1 MKILKKSIY
10 VFIAAIL
17 CAAGLCACG
26 GKTEDSSS
34 SAAREEKVLMVGD
47 SLFDLWKA
55 TCEKDLAGAKNLT
68 NIAVGGTNGI
78 YWSKS
83 EKLLIREDP
92 TKIII
97 SLGTND
103 IADLRRTGKE
113 AAECDTGLQNVL
125 QTFHR
130 VCPDAYIYLL
140 TVQYLRGRD
149 PLEPQRRNNW
159 RCNSIMREYCSRL
172 RLGMK
177 S

>member
-1 MKILKKSIY
+1 
-10 VFIAAIL
+10 
-17 CAAGLCACG
+17 
-26 GKTEDSSS
+26 
-34 SAAREEKVLMVGD
+34 MVGD
-47 SLFDLWKA
+47 SLFDLWKG

-125 QTFHR
+125 QTF
-130 VCPDAYIYLL
+130 P
-140 TVQYLRGRD
+140 
-149 PLEPQRRNNW
+149 
-159 RCNSIMREYCSRL
+159 
-172 RLGMK
+172 
-177 S
+177 